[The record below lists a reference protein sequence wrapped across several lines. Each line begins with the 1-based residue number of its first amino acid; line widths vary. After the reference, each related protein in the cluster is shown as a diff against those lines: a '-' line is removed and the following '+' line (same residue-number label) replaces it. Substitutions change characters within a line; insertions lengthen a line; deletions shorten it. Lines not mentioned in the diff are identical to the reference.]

1 MIRHAALV
9 LALLVLQGCSAIK
22 LGYTQLPTLSYWWLD
37 SAVSFTDAQSD
48 RSKEALA
55 TLHHWHRSQ
64 ELTTYTELLQRSRE
78 LSLGDL
84 QARQVC
90 SIWNEAQT
98 RTDRTM
104 RVAMA
109 QAATVVQMLG
119 PRQLSHLARHLER
132 KNEDWDKEWL
142 QGSAQDRL
150 ERRLDKTLERY
161 RSFYGDLS
169 PQQEALVKTQI
180 GQSVWSPEWGR
191 QERLRREQDLLSTLR
206 KLTQNP
212 ATPTQIEADLY
223 GVWQRW
229 FIPPDDAGRALAQKM
244 TQQACDNLAQLHN
257 TTSPDQRQRVARRLR
272 GYEQD
277 IRDLIKP

>member
-1 MIRHAALV
+1 LIRRAALF
-9 LALLVLQGCSAIK
+9 LTLLVLQGCSAIK

-55 TLHHWHRSQ
+55 NLHQWHRSQ
-64 ELTTYTELLQRSRE
+64 ELTTYTDLLQRSRE

-98 RTDRTM
+98 RTDRTV
-104 RVAMA
+104 RVAVA
-109 QAATVVQMLG
+109 QAVPVVQMLG

-169 PQQEALVKTQI
+169 PQQVALVKTQI

-212 ATPTQIEADLY
+212 ATPAQIEADLY

-229 FIPPDDAGRALAQKM
+229 FMPPDDAGRALVQKM
-244 TQQACDNLAQLHN
+244 MQQACDHLAQLHN